1 MKHLFT
7 VVLLLIMLTSCGN
20 GKKKTSTPKSSY
32 YEYSEPRK
40 IDQPSESNPDSMK
53 AFYNVPIMSQ
63 EEDAYEEGRSLAE
76 EHWLLGFRSLRF
88 LGFRFICKS
97 NKPQTCNLKPNNLKP
112 ATSNLQP
119 QTCNLKPATS
129 NL

>member
-32 YEYSEPRK
+32 YEYSEPRQ

-53 AFYNVPIMSQ
+53 AFYNVPVMSR

-76 EHWLLGFRSLRF
+76 EDRQNGTRQHEGNDYDDDYADDYDE
-88 LGFRFICKS
+88 GYEDE
-97 NKPQTCNLKPNNLKP
+97 
-112 ATSNLQP
+112 
-119 QTCNLKPATS
+119 
-129 NL
+129 